1 MEFSFEVDE
10 DDASRSGGAEDDA
23 RVVTRGS
30 AV

>member
-10 DDASRSGGAEDDA
+10 DDASRFGGAEDA
-23 RVVTRGS
+23 ASVVTREG

>member
-10 DDASRSGGAEDDA
+10 DGAWRSGEAEDA
-23 RVVTRGS
+23 ASVVTRGS